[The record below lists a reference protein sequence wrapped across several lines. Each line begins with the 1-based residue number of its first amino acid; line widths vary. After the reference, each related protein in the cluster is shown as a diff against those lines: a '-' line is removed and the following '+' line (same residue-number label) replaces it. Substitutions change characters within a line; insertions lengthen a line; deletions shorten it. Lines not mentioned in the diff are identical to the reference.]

1 MEVFFCFHEGVN
13 HSGAE
18 LMEFLRILSSDGG
31 ILVVS
36 RKCHDWYQA
45 ARKWLWNIF
54 FFKFFTMASHHSYT
68 KGSYCTGVN
77 RRGVRTG

>member
-1 MEVFFCFHEGVN
+1 MEVYFCFHEGVN

-18 LMEFLRILSSDGG
+18 LLEFLRISSSDGG

-54 FFKFFTMASHHSYT
+54 TFLLWLATIVTT
-68 KGSYCTGVN
+68 KVHIAL
-77 RRGVRTG
+77 V

>member
-1 MEVFFCFHEGVN
+1 MEVYFCFHEGVN

-18 LMEFLRILSSDGG
+18 LMEFLRISSSDGG

-54 FFKFFTMASHHSYT
+54 TFLLWLATIVTQKVHIAL
-68 KGSYCTGVN
+68 V
-77 RRGVRTG
+77 

>member
-1 MEVFFCFHEGVN
+1 MEVYFCFHEGVN
-13 HSGAE
+13 HSGEE
-18 LMEFLRILSSDGG
+18 LMEFLRIPSTDGG

-54 FFKFFTMASHHSYT
+54 TFLLWLATIVTQKVHIAL
-68 KGSYCTGVN
+68 V
-77 RRGVRTG
+77 